1 MEKGSGQYGAN
12 EQEVPPSSPEVKMLG
27 ERVADAVPPMI
38 KERLSNAIGNPG
50 AVLGY
55 IVNRAGFDDK
65 EARKALKGSG
75 IKCPDIRDYCGK
87 LWQFWELYHDLDTK
101 LPRGAV
107 QRVSGKVAVVTGA
120 SSGIGFVVAKKL
132 AAAGARV
139 ILVARTREKLEQTR
153 DILEKAG
160 GEAHVYP
167 CDLSDLK
174 AIDECRSEEH
184 TSELQSLMRIS
195 YAVFCLKKKTK

>member
-1 MEKGSGQYGAN
+1 MRISDW
-12 EQEVPPSSPEVKMLG
+12 SSDVCSSD
-27 ERVADAVPPMI
+27 R
-38 KERLSNAIGNPG
+38 
-50 AVLGY
+50 
-55 IVNRAGFDDK
+55 
-65 EARKALKGSG
+65 
-75 IKCPDIRDYCGK
+75 IRDYCGK
-87 LWQFWELYHDLDTK
+87 LWQFWELYLDLDTK

-160 GEAHVYP
+160 GEAPVYP

-174 AIDECRSEEH
+174 AIDECCAETLSSGKR
-184 TSELQSLMRIS
+184 RG
-195 YAVFCLKKKTK
+195 A